1 MITDCAYYTEV
12 TGLTMDDG
20 KLRVTAADFQRN
32 VGRYQDVA
40 LTQPVT
46 ITKNGR
52 DRTVLLSAEEFERL
66 RRNER
71 RAYSAGEVPDEIVEA
86 IRRAEVP
93 AEYNYLNEELK
104 DWKP

>member
-1 MITDCAYYTEV
+1 
-12 TGLTMDDG
+12 MDDG
-20 KLRVTAADFQRN
+20 KLRVSAADFQRN

-52 DRTVLLSAEEFERL
+52 DRTVLLSADEYARLKRHDRRVIVSGEFT
-66 RRNER
+66 
-71 RAYSAGEVPDEIVEA
+71 EA
-86 IRRAEVP
+86 ELDAIEKAEVP
-93 AEYNYLNEELK
+93 AEYGYLNDEIK